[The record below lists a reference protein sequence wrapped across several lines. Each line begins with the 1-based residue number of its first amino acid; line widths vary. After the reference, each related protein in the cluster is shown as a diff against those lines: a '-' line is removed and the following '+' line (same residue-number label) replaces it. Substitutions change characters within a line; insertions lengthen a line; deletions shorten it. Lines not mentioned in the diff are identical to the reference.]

1 MGKKKNYNGDDNK
14 KIQIYINDM
23 PYPKRKN
30 PPTEMSPINDI
41 SQAAIS
47 QNVKSLFIW
56 STCFFN
62 TSHYFAGD
70 PLCNNPAAAANV
82 MMASFT
88 PVNVNILH
96 ASAQST
102 AGLNKVTQMER

>member
-1 MGKKKNYNGDDNK
+1 MYC
-14 KIQIYINDM
+14 IIYINDM
-23 PYPKRKN
+23 YTLTYPKRKN
-30 PPTEMSPINDI
+30 PPTEIPSINDI
-41 SQAAIS
+41 SQAAIP
-47 QNVKSLFIW
+47 QNVKSLCIW

-62 TSHYFAGD
+62 NSHYFADD
-70 PLCNNPAAAANV
+70 PLCNNPAAAADV

-88 PVNVNILH
+88 PLNVNILH